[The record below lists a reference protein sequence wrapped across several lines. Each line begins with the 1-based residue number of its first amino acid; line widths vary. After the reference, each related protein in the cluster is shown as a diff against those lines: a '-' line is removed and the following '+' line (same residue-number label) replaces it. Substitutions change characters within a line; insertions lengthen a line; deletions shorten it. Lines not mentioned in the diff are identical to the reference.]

1 MSVSQKFFAA
11 FILILLL
18 FPVFNYSQKV
28 GKKKPTPIPDEVADV
43 MDANLPARQAKLDI
57 PLSFLKTLYFPYQ
70 NEYFAC
76 FFLRIKNTALGYTPT
91 LLEEKKIE
99 SEEIRMQE
107 GGKDIEEK
115 EEILSCKADF
125 FFRIYSLEKDG
136 KVGKIHKEIYVA
148 WNDQERSKEYNPDE
162 ENIYSFGTIF
172 PPGHYLLCAAAA
184 SLDLVKIGLT
194 FQEFYLPFAPDF
206 KQNLGFTPLFFIKSM
221 KRIPASDPVIKIFK
235 NIFHYSTL
243 EIEPFFDH
251 EFSVTEKLDILY
263 FILGGT
269 PSDEDK
275 YDFEVSYVY
284 KKGEEEVAKFKPQ
297 ILKDIP
303 VPIVSLQFHLLFK
316 EIKLEAGDYILEI
329 KAKDNIGKKEGTT
342 RIPFILK

>member
-1 MSVSQKFFAA
+1 MSVSQKLSAA
-11 FILILLL
+11 FIVILLS

-28 GKKKPTPIPDEVADV
+28 SKKKPTTIPNEVADV
-43 MDANLPARQAKLDI
+43 MDTNLPARQARLDI

-70 NEYFAC
+70 NEYFTC
-76 FFLRIKNTALGYTPT
+76 FFLRIKNMALGYTPT

-99 SEEIRMQE
+99 SEEIRKQE
-107 GGKDIEEK
+107 VAKDVEEK
-115 EEILSCKADF
+115 EEILSCNVDF
-125 FFRIYSLEKDG
+125 FFRIYSLDKDG
-136 KVGKIHKEIYVA
+136 KVGGIHKEIYVA
-148 WNDQERSKEYNPDE
+148 WNDQEKSKEYNPDK

-172 PPGHYLLCAAAA
+172 PPGHYLFCAAAA
-184 SLDLVKIGLT
+184 NMDLTKIGLT
-194 FQEFYLPFAPDF
+194 FQEFYLPSTPDF

-221 KRIPASDPVIKIFK
+221 KRIPTPDPVIKIFK

-269 PSDEDK
+269 PSDQSK

-303 VPIVSLQFHLLFK
+303 APIVSLQLHLLFK

-329 KAKDNIGKKEGTT
+329 KAKDNIGKKEGTG
-342 RIPFILK
+342 RIPFVVK